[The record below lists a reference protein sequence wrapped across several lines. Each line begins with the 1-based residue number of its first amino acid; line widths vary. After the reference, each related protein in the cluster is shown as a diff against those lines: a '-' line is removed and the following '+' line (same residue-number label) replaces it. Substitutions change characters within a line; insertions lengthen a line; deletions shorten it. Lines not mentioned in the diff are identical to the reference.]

1 MGKDGPGQ
9 DHNTVH
15 GRTRAEAARARADA
29 GADHTTAAAADAFDR
44 AWETLAASS
53 AAAGTDAPS
62 TSATSPALPQAQPKT
77 RADVQRDLDAAAL
90 AARQWNAASVDVSD
104 ETADLLLLAQRLQD
118 ELPRDLPD
126 PAFRSA
132 LLAQLLEQAAT
143 EHAAQVADRAQ
154 AATARAEHSAHA
166 EHAAT
171 VAPLTRSAAT
181 PTLPSSGGRRMAAAT
196 AGGSGNRASSQPRFS
211 YMRAIAALA
220 AVMVAAISV
229 GTLAIWMN
237 DDDSTPGGIASGSQT
252 ATAQVALN
260 TASGEPTSSGDVAV
274 VEPTSDAGGASGVDV
289 TTPANSTGLP
299 TVSDD
304 PTATLASERTPVPDT
319 TAATTTTTEA
329 APTPASDPSAT
340 APETAT
346 AGATA
351 SGQPTVILLANV
363 PPIDAA
369 HVEQGPVPAADGSGP
384 TPPRSDTSVML
395 ETALPTSEAS
405 APLYRLSPPAI
416 PPAVLV
422 QEVANALGID
432 GNAIETQGIDG
443 GTEWAVSDD
452 TGAHFQWDP
461 ISGAF
466 SFAAAT
472 DGTAPTGGIDPNEA
486 LAIAR
491 QWLESIGYPVSEMTT
506 AEPSALDPT
515 LWMVNLAV
523 DAVPHPGL
531 GHPIGV
537 TAHVDLDGN
546 VVSASGYWLT
556 VTMEEDAPLIA
567 LEDAWVVITDCKG
580 IWTGGGIVGAG
591 GDFRV
596 DSIDVSYLLTTL
608 GDSKLVLQPV
618 YRASGE
624 FTAADGSSSRV
635 SVYVQAV
642 RDK

>member
-15 GRTRAEAARARADA
+15 ARAHADA
-29 GADHTTAAAADAFDR
+29 ADVDHAAAAAADAFDR

-62 TSATSPALPQAQPKT
+62 TSVEAQAQAQPQTPSRT
-77 RADVQRDLDAAAL
+77 RADVQRDLDAATI

-104 ETADLLLLAQRLQD
+104 ETADLLLLALRLQD

-143 EHAAQVADRAQ
+143 EHAAQVAERAQ
-154 AATARAEHSAHA
+154 PAPVHAATAAYATHA
-166 EHAAT
+166 RPAA
-171 VAPLTRSAAT
+171 RSVAT
-181 PTLPSSGGRRMAAAT
+181 PTVPPSGSRRMAAAS
-196 AGGSGNRASSQPRFS
+196 AGGSGSRAGSPPRFP
-211 YMRAIAALA
+211 YMRAIAAIA

-237 DDDSTPGGIASGSQT
+237 DDDSTPGGIAGGSQT

-260 TASGEPTSSGDVAV
+260 TVSGEPTSSSDVAV
-274 VEPTSDAGGASGVDV
+274 IEPTSDVGSSSGQES
-289 TTPANSTGLP
+289 TTPASDTGQP
-299 TVSDD
+299 TASDD
-304 PTATLASERTPVPDT
+304 PAATIASEQTPVPIS
-319 TAATTTTTEA
+319 TAATTTEA
-329 APTPASDPSAT
+329 APTTTNPTDPTATALETPTAVAT
-340 APETAT
+340 AP
-346 AGATA
+346 
-351 SGQPTVILLANV
+351 GQPTVILLANV
-363 PPIDAA
+363 PPVDAA
-369 HVEQGPVPAADGSGP
+369 HVEQGPVPGADGGGP
-384 TPPRSDTSVML
+384 TPPRDDTIVML
-395 ETALPTSEAS
+395 DTAMPASEAS

-432 GNAIETQGIDG
+432 GDATETQGIDG
-443 GTEWAVSDD
+443 GSEWAVSDD

-472 DGTAPTGGIDPNEA
+472 DDTAPTGGIDPSEA
-486 LAIAR
+486 LTIAR
-491 QWLESIGYPVSEMTT
+491 QWLESIGYPVNEMTT

-515 LWMVNLAV
+515 LWMVNLGV

-596 DSIDVSYLLTTL
+596 DAIDVSYLLTTL

-618 YRASGE
+618 YRATGE
-624 FTAADGSSSRV
+624 FTASDGSSARV